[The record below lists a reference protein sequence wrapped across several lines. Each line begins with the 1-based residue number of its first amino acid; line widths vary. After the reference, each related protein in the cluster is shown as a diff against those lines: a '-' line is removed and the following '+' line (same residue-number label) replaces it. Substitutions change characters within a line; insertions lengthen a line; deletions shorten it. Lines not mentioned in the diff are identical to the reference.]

1 MKRLF
6 KKYTEWE
13 DYKNGMYEMY
23 KTEDEDLI
31 RKSVY
36 LLTNSVLFLEA
47 CKLVVKD
54 WKITTSVH
62 LTNNTINKKAWIGQA
77 SCNYLYKVPELLTR
91 VAWGKL
97 TKEQQET
104 ANNIAETVINS
115 YLNNLE
121 NASNT
126 KLHL

>member
-6 KKYTEWE
+6 EKYTEWE

-23 KTEDEDLI
+23 NGDDELLI
-31 RKSVY
+31 RKSVN
-36 LLTNSVLFLEA
+36 LLSDETLFFEA
-47 CKLVVKD
+47 CKSVIEH
-54 WKITTSVH
+54 WKITASVH

-77 SCNYLYKVPELLTR
+77 ACSYLHKVPELLTR

-97 TKEQQET
+97 TKDQQDK
-104 ANNIAETVINS
+104 ANAVAEIVISS

-121 NASNT
+121 NENNT
-126 KLHL
+126 KLYF

>member
-6 KKYTEWE
+6 EKYTEWE

-47 CKLVVKD
+47 CKSVIKD

-97 TKEQQET
+97 TKRQQET
-104 ANNIAETVINS
+104 ANQIAETVINS

-121 NASNT
+121 NENNT
-126 KLHL
+126 RLHF

>member
-6 KKYTEWE
+6 EKYTEWE

-23 KTEDEDLI
+23 TSEDEELI

-36 LLTNSVLFLEA
+36 LLTNSSLFLEA
-47 CKLVVKD
+47 CKSVIKD

-77 SCNYLYKVPELLTR
+77 SCSYLYKVPELLTR

-97 TKEQQET
+97 DEEQKEN
-104 ANNIAETVINS
+104 ANKIAEIVINS

-121 NASNT
+121 NGSNT
-126 KLHL
+126 KLHI